1 MKKYLILLLL
11 FLLGIPNYA
20 QNKPYKQTDYEYL
33 QVLES
38 EENIKWADARKSE
51 AIAYLNTI
59 KILPQIK
66 SWNKEYTSKLKPKYI
81 TAVPPSVDQ
90 VGEYA
95 EGIMGKM
102 WARMNYDQL
111 VKTNGII
118 PPTIININALNL
130 PLDGD
135 LLFEKAISRAPEYND
150 VLMLYKE
157 KGKEI
162 LRAVAECDWKEQKM
176 VEGGFRLPPA
186 DTEIQWRD
194 ENSVYVNTNLESPSE
209 TGYQLRLWKRGE
221 DIKDSQILFET
232 KFKKGFLSLQKIE
245 NHLFVTDQNAA
256 YNEVYYHLKD
266 DELTQLNLP
275 KDVLKMTIVA
285 GQFIVSLKSGWKPLN
300 TYFPAGSIIS
310 IDVNAFLNGD
320 MNFSLITESNQELV
334 IDEFWNT
341 KDVLIIRALENVQS
355 VLYEWTFESGKWQ
368 SKRIEN
374 PKGNRIEVTRT
385 QSEANRYYI
394 RYADFF
400 KIQEYLRK
408 SDEEIIKFMEFIAP
422 LNEDDYT
429 VEQRFATSKDGT
441 KVPYSIVYKKNLKM
455 EANNPV
461 IMTGYGGWGSSLL
474 PRPHHKFMK
483 WLDDGG
489 VFVTANIRGGGE
501 YGPDW
506 HNAALKQKRQNS
518 YDDFKAV
525 AEDLILKKVTKAGMI
540 GTFGGSNG
548 GLLVANGFIQNPGLF
563 GAVIITNGSIDLL
576 LDTPNRTRNIGAY
589 GERGNPFIPEER
601 AYMKKI
607 SPLHALEGGKDYP
620 PVLLLTSR
628 NDDISDCG
636 KSRKFYQRMK
646 DLGYDNVYLIET
658 GGGSHF
664 NTDVPN
670 QKDLELAYFYKN
682 LHPNYEQL
690 INDQ

>member
-1 MKKYLILLLL
+1 MKNLLILTLLIL
-11 FLLGIPNYA
+11 NSVISSA
-20 QNKPYKQTDYEYL
+20 QNNSYEQKDYEYL
-33 QVLES
+33 QELES
-38 EENIKWADARKSE
+38 EENIKWADERKAE
-51 AIAYLNTI
+51 AMAYFNTL
-59 KILPQIK
+59 KILPQLE
-66 SWNKEYTSKLKPKYI
+66 SWNKDYNSKLKPNYL
-81 TAVPPSVDQ
+81 ARVPPSVDQ

-102 WARMNYDQL
+102 WARMNYDEL
-111 VKTNGII
+111 VESNGAAR
-118 PPTIININALNL
+118 PTMINIESLNL
-130 PLDGD
+130 PLEGD
-135 LLFEKAISRAPEYND
+135 LLFEKAVSRAPDYND
-150 VLMLYKE
+150 VLMLYKQN
-157 KGKEI
+157 GKEI
-162 LRAVAECDWKEQKM
+162 LNAVIEIDWTTQKL
-176 VEGGFRLPPA
+176 VEGGFSLPPG

-194 ENSVYVNTNLESPSE
+194 ENSVYVNTNLESPGE
-209 TGYQLRLWKRGE
+209 KGYQLRLWNRGE
-221 DIKDSQILFET
+221 NIKDSQVLFET
-232 KFKKGFLSLQKIE
+232 KFDRGWLHLQKIGD
-245 NHLFVTDQNAA
+245 HFFVTDQDAA

-266 DELTQLNLP
+266 DQLKKLNLP
-275 KDVLKMTIVA
+275 KDVLKMAIVT
-285 GQFIVSLKSGWKPLN
+285 GQFVVSLKSGWKPQG

-310 IDVNAFLNGD
+310 IDVNAFLDGD
-320 MNFSLITESNQELV
+320 MNFSLITESSRELV

-341 KDVLIIRALENVQS
+341 KDILIIRALDNVQS

-374 PKGNRIEVTRT
+374 PLGNRIEVTRT
-385 QSEANRYYI
+385 QNEANSYYI

-400 KIQEYLRK
+400 KIEEYLRK
-408 SDEEIIKFMEFIAP
+408 SDEEIIKFLELIAP
-422 LNEDDYT
+422 LNQDDYE
-429 VEQRFATSKDGT
+429 VVQWFATSKDGT
-441 KVPYSIVYKKNLKM
+441 RVPYFAVYKKDLEM
-455 EANNPV
+455 ESSNPV
-461 IMTGYGGWGSSLL
+461 IMNGYGGWGFSLL

-506 HNAALKQKRQNS
+506 HNAALKEKRQNS

-548 GLLVANGFIQNPGLF
+548 GLLVANAFIQNPGLF

-576 LDTPNRTRNIGAY
+576 LDSPNRTRNIGAY

-601 AYMKKI
+601 AYMKNI
-607 SPLHALEGGKDYP
+607 SPLQALEGGKDYP

-646 DLGYDNVYLIET
+646 DLGYDNIYLIET
-658 GGGSHF
+658 AGGSHF
-664 NTDVPN
+664 NTDIPN
-670 QKDLELAYFYKN
+670 QKDMELAYFYRK

-690 INDQ
+690 IND